1 MPIGIITN
9 VLAVF
14 LGGMLGGIIGNRIP
28 ERVKESLTLI
38 CGFSSL
44 AIGIVLTMR
53 VSTLGVVTLALIFG
67 TIVGE
72 LLRLEDRVKNGFAT
86 LNRRML
92 RSSNPDDEYMS
103 MFLAVLVLCCT
114 SGTGIFGA
122 LNQGMT
128 GDSSVL
134 MAKAVLDFVT
144 VLVFASTL
152 GKFTSVICVPQAIL
166 FFLLFFLAKLIM
178 PLLSDAAIGDF
189 SAVGGVIS
197 LVTAF
202 RIIKVKD
209 MRIIN
214 ILPAMI
220 LVFPIS
226 YLWGL
231 IPF

>member
-1 MPIGIITN
+1 MPVGIITN
-9 VLAVF
+9 IFAVF
-14 LGGMLGGIIGNRIP
+14 LGGILGGVIGNRIP

-67 TIVGE
+67 TVVGE
-72 LLRLEDRVKNGFAT
+72 LLRLEDRVKNGFAA

-92 RSSNPDDEYMS
+92 RSSSPDDEYMS
-103 MFLAVLVLCCT
+103 MFLAILVLCCT

-152 GKFTSVICVPQAIL
+152 GKFTAVICVPQAVL
-166 FFLLFFLAKLIM
+166 FFMLFFLAKLIM

-189 SAVGGVIS
+189 SAIGGVIS
-197 LVTAF
+197 LITAF